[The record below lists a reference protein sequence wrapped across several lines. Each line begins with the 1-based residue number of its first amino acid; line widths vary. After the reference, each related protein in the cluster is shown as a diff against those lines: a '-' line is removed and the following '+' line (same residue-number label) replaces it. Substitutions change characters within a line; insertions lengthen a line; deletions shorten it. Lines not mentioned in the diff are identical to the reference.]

1 MQRTKDSFSHKSF
14 FFFFFTNAVF
24 DLHFRYLIRSITF
37 IKNFFL
43 CLQNG
48 SNIYSLDFPLSFDL
62 FFTVHKI
69 YTNIEIVQ
77 LLILAFYSN
86 QNNLVLYVVQILFI
100 YRVKLALPNK
110 WLQAAIWKGQRIKFN
125 SRFL

>member
-14 FFFFFTNAVF
+14 FLFVFFFTNAVF

-48 SNIYSLDFPLSFDL
+48 SNIYSLDFPLSF
-62 FFTVHKI
+62 I
-69 YTNIEIVQ
+69 
-77 LLILAFYSN
+77 FYRS
-86 QNNLVLYVVQILFI
+86 QDIHQY
-100 YRVKLALPNK
+100 
-110 WLQAAIWKGQRIKFN
+110 
-125 SRFL
+125 

>member
-1 MQRTKDSFSHKSF
+1 M
-14 FFFFFTNAVF
+14 
-24 DLHFRYLIRSITF
+24 
-37 IKNFFL
+37 
-43 CLQNG
+43 
-48 SNIYSLDFPLSFDL
+48 SFDL